1 MSTDSSVTKGPD
13 NRFDSLADIEREH
26 ALLVNDLKSLL
37 STPEGTGRVMRFLSR
52 AAATGSI
59 LDAREDRTSA
69 QGLINFWAA
78 KLATADRGEDGDGKR
93 TVVAKPKFEDTLLA
107 EFDPSTVRM
116 AVAAADR
123 WLAGLEPQD
132 EAVARCVLLRLVR
145 LGPDGQT
152 FEPVPNSR
160 AALYDVLASS
170 EAVDRVITE
179 LAKARVIRVT
189 RGDSP
194 EAERVQLRTK
204 DLLTSWETYKKW
216 LDHRR
221 AFRELAES
229 WNRAGRPA
237 DKLLKGEELEEAQ
250 TYQDRNAAE
259 RKLIDDSRYVERQKT
274 ERDRLLKTVF
284 GILAI
289 FALSGWGV
297 SAQFY
302 KTARR
307 NAELLNKERLKSA
320 VEARKVAEESRNFM
334 QERSFQL
341 EKARVELTNANQ
353 ELGQKNKELEA
364 IVRRI
369 RNSKEQALAQQA
381 QVKAEE
387 SRVENRPAVSA
398 ALARDPELKGQWRLW
413 KNATVLRVRFLDG
426 DEKVRGFVKKYAPEW
441 TQHANL
447 TFDFDS
453 QAKDAPIRITF
464 AQPGS
469 WSALGTD
476 ALTVMNDQPTT
487 NLGLVQNAVDE
498 EDAARVIRHEFGHV
512 LGLIHEQESPNA
524 KIRWNRPAV
533 MKYYG
538 GPPNNWPPSV
548 IEQTIFNVFPKFEN
562 PDYRPFDPQ
571 SIMMFPIPEGLAD
584 GLVVVWH
591 TKLSE
596 SDKRFV
602 AQLYPG
608 RENASKSPR

>member
-1 MSTDSSVTKGPD
+1 MSTETSEPKASD
-13 NRFDSLADIEREH
+13 NRFDSLDAIEREH
-26 ALLVNDLKSLL
+26 TLLVNDLKSLL
-37 STPEGTGRVMRFLSR
+37 ATAEGSGRVLRFLSR

-59 LDAREDRTSA
+59 LDARDDRTSA

-78 KLATADRGEDGDGKR
+78 KLATAARSEDGDAKR
-93 TVVAKPKFEDTLLA
+93 NVVVKPKFEETLLA
-107 EFDPSTVRM
+107 EFDPSTVSM
-116 AVAAADR
+116 AASAADR
-123 WLAGLEPQD
+123 WLAGLQPQD
-132 EAVARCVLLRLVR
+132 QAVARCVLLRLVR

-152 FEPVPNSR
+152 FEPVPTSR
-160 AALYDVLASS
+160 AALYDVLPSS

-179 LAKARVIRVT
+179 LAKMRVIRVT
-189 RGDSP
+189 RGDSSD
-194 EAERVQLRTK
+194 AERVQLATK
-204 DLLTSWETYKKW
+204 ALLTSWGTYKKW
-216 LDHRR
+216 LDKRR

-229 WNRAGRPA
+229 WNRAGRSA

-259 RKLIDDSRYVERQKT
+259 RKLIDDSRYIERQKN
-274 ERDRLLKTVF
+274 ERDRLLKSVF

-289 FALSGWGV
+289 VALSGWGV
-297 SAQFY
+297 SAWYY
-302 KTARR
+302 KMNSELADARR
-307 NAELLNKERLKSA
+307 MDAEH
-320 VEARKVAEESRNFM
+320 SRNNM
-334 QERSFQL
+334 QKKTIDL
-341 EKARVELTNANQ
+341 EKAQDELTNTNK
-353 ELGQKNKELEA
+353 ELDRKNSELEA

-369 RNSKEQALAQQA
+369 RYSKEQALAKEA

-387 SRVENRPAVSA
+387 SRVENRPAVST

-413 KNATVLRVRFLDG
+413 KNGAVLRIRFLDG
-426 DEKVRGFVKKYAPEW
+426 DDKVKGLVKKYAPEW

-447 TFDFDS
+447 NFDFGSDP
-453 QAKDAPIRITF
+453 KNAPIRITF

-476 ALTVMNDQPTT
+476 ALTVMADQPTT

-512 LGLIHEQESPNA
+512 LGLIHEQKSPNA
-524 KIRWNRPAV
+524 KIRWNREAV

-548 IEQTIFNVFPKFEN
+548 IEDTILNVFPKFED
-562 PDYRPFDPQ
+562 PEYRPFDPQ
-571 SIMMFPIPEGLAD
+571 SIMMFPIPEGLAE
-584 GLVVVWH
+584 GLVVDWH

-596 SDKRFV
+596 SDKRFA

-608 RENASKSPR
+608 REDASKSPR